1 MNNCQLKSLT
11 NLPDIPNLTRI
22 ELMGNVFEPSEIQKL
37 SKYKKL
43 ECVSIGDNKINS
55 INDLKPLT
63 GIDSIVQLDFS
74 GTKFSETSD
83 YREKVFE
90 HFPNLIILDNKDKDG
105 NSYQFESEEEY

>member
-1 MNNCQLKSLT
+1 MDNQ
-11 NLPDIPNLTRI
+11 
-22 ELMGNVFEPSEIQKL
+22 FEPTEIEKL

-63 GIDSIVQLDFS
+63 KIESIVQLDIS
-74 GTKFSETSD
+74 GTKFADTKD
-83 YREKVFE
+83 YRELVYE

-105 NSYQFESEEEY
+105 ASYNFESEEEDEEFQDGE